1 MCDFNDAYIVVTGKI
16 SATNPS
22 NNNYDRK
29 LALKNN
35 ASFFNCVTRII
46 NNLIE
51 DAQDLDIVMP
61 MYNLLYYSKNYRK
74 TTGSLLNYYRD
85 EPNFGYNNDKNERTR
100 MFYPIKNS
108 ESLNYKRRITGQLPA
123 NEDDLERIKVVVPLK
138 YLSRFF
144 MNLDT
149 PLINCEIELDLK
161 WSNNC
166 VLTSKATRE
175 AKEAEAGPPLLAAVP
190 AINAPSD
197 LKFNIT
203 DCKLCVPVVT
213 LSAEYENKLYQQLKE
228 GFARTVEWNKYRCQ
242 VINQA
247 ATNSLNYLIDPTFSN
262 VNRIFVSAFENKD
275 DRSSFSKY
283 YTPTV
288 AIKDYNILIDQ
299 KPFFEIPI
307 KNKEETYQAITEL
320 VRNGDYTTGNLLD
333 YDYFSTQYKLIV
345 VDLSKQN
352 SNSEKQ
358 QINFIRKLEQDATIF
373 FIIEEEEQTILNFSQ
388 NSLSAF

>member
-123 NEDDLERIKVVVPLK
+123 NEDDLERIKIVVPLK
-138 YLSRFF
+138 IFKQVFY
-144 MNLDT
+144 
-149 PLINCEIELDLK
+149 ELRHSFD
-161 WSNNC
+161 
-166 VLTSKATRE
+166 
-175 AKEAEAGPPLLAAVP
+175 
-190 AINAPSD
+190 
-197 LKFNIT
+197 
-203 DCKLCVPVVT
+203 
-213 LSAEYENKLYQQLKE
+213 QL
-228 GFARTVEWNKYRCQ
+228 
-242 VINQA
+242 
-247 ATNSLNYLIDPTFSN
+247 
-262 VNRIFVSAFENKD
+262 
-275 DRSSFSKY
+275 
-283 YTPTV
+283 
-288 AIKDYNILIDQ
+288 
-299 KPFFEIPI
+299 
-307 KNKEETYQAITEL
+307 
-320 VRNGDYTTGNLLD
+320 
-333 YDYFSTQYKLIV
+333 
-345 VDLSKQN
+345 
-352 SNSEKQ
+352 
-358 QINFIRKLEQDATIF
+358 
-373 FIIEEEEQTILNFSQ
+373 
-388 NSLSAF
+388 